1 MPGENPLEAAR
12 LVFGEL
18 GGEPGMPF
26 LPQLPERG
34 PGADPVGRAAA
45 LLVDLPVDLQ
55 PSGWRLVDRPGRD
68 LHRAR
73 SYLTSDTDALAEA
86 ADGYRGP
93 LLTTVTGPW
102 TLAGAIWLQR
112 GERIACDLGAARDL
126 AASLAEGVAE
136 HVRTLQRLVPG
147 AEVIVQF
154 DEPGLP
160 AALEGRLATV
170 SGYGRL
176 RAVEPYVAQEVL
188 TSAVATIRL
197 AGARVSLR
205 CNASRAPMP
214 VLRGAAPDALAV
226 NLGGLTPRAWESVAV
241 AVESGIRLTAGV
253 LDVDETA
260 LPSTASVVDEVI
272 AHWERVGLSA
282 QDLLRVD
289 IAPTAGFSGVHLR
302 RIRQLLELAVRAAG
316 ALTDVARG

>member
-102 TLAGAIWLQR
+102 TLAGAIWLSVASGSRVTSGPLAIWPPRWPR
-112 GERIACDLGAARDL
+112 GWPNTCA
-126 AASLAEGVAE
+126 
-136 HVRTLQRLVPG
+136 
-147 AEVIVQF
+147 
-154 DEPGLP
+154 
-160 AALEGRLATV
+160 
-170 SGYGRL
+170 
-176 RAVEPYVAQEVL
+176 
-188 TSAVATIRL
+188 
-197 AGARVSLR
+197 R
-205 CNASRAPMP
+205 CNGWCP
-214 VLRGAAPDALAV
+214 V
-226 NLGGLTPRAWESVAV
+226 PR
-241 AVESGIRLTAGV
+241 
-253 LDVDETA
+253 
-260 LPSTASVVDEVI
+260 
-272 AHWERVGLSA
+272 
-282 QDLLRVD
+282 
-289 IAPTAGFSGVHLR
+289 
-302 RIRQLLELAVRAAG
+302 
-316 ALTDVARG
+316 